1 VRVAS
6 YEICHDT
13 AHLEKIFQDIMDKGG
28 EGVILR
34 DPGSAYEAGRSG
46 GFLKHKVSSLGFYM
60 AKMTQYY
67 FLRNI
72 GTQRPRL

>member
-46 GFLKHKVSSLGFYM
+46 GFLKHKVL
-60 AKMTQYY
+60 
-67 FLRNI
+67 LR
-72 GTQRPRL
+72 L